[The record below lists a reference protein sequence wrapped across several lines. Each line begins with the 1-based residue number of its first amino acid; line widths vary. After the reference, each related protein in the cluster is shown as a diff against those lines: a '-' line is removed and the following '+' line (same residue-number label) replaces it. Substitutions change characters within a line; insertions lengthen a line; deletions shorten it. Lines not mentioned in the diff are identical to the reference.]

1 MKYLVPDIESPVD
14 YKGQQHSE
22 TKSISHKKHKA
33 GFFFCQITIHKTLD
47 SPSMLPYFLT
57 FQEKDNK

>member
-14 YKGQQHSE
+14 HKGQQHSE
-22 TKSISHKKHKA
+22 TKSISHEKHKA
-33 GFFFCQITIHKTLD
+33 GKKNRQITICKTLD